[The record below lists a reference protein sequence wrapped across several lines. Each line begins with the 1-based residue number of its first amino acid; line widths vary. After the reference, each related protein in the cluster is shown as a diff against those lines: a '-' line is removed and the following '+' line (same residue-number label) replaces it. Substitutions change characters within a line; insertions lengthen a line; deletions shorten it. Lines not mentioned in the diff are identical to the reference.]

1 VISIEAKNEQQIKN
15 AIKDL
20 KKESFKNIRNFMKA
34 SVVVGAGVASKNAPV
49 GTPESTGVKGYVG
62 GTLRQ
67 SIDSRVKDGGF
78 QGEIFSG
85 VKYAQYQN
93 NGTSRIRGKR
103 FMEKGVTAALNTLT
117 KLLKK

>member
-1 VISIEAKNEQQIKN
+1 VISIEAVNEQEIKK

-49 GTPESTGVKGYVG
+49 DT

-85 VKYAQYQN
+85 VKYAKWQN
-93 NGTSRIRGKR
+93 DGNSKIKGKN

>member
-1 VISIEAKNEQQIKN
+1 VISIDVTSKKVRKI
-15 AIKDL
+15 L
-20 KKESFKNIRNFMKA
+20 KKVEKDEIKKARTSLKA
-34 SVVVGAGVASKNAPV
+34 SLVVGAGRASKNAPV
-49 GTPESTGVKGYVG
+49 DT

-85 VKYAQYQN
+85 VKYAKWQN
-93 NGTSRIRGKR
+93 DGNSKIKGKN

>member
-1 VISIEAKNEQQIKN
+1 MISIEAKNEQQIKN

-20 KKESFKNIRNFMKA
+20 KKESFKNIREFMKA

-49 GTPESTGVKGYVG
+49 DT